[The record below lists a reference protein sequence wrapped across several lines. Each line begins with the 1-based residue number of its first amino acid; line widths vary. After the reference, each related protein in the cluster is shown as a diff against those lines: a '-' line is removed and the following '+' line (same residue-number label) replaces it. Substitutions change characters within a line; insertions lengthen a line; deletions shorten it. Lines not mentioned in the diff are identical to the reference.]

1 MRSPMSSKTRHLL
14 APMLLLLGGCHR
26 PAPAAPSPALPPIR
40 VDTAVAAERRVPKTL
55 TITGVLEANQ
65 RTELAANATG
75 QVVRTFVERGSRVNA
90 GAALAQLDAR
100 AAVLSQVQ
108 AEANERGTVEQLK
121 SLRADCERYERL
133 LKTGAVTQQ
142 EYDRTATQCR
152 TQSSTEEAARA
163 RAADARRML
172 KDATVRAPFA
182 GLIAERFVHVG
193 DYVRPDSR
201 VVTLLVDDPLRLKL
215 TVPEPYLPFIKEGLT
230 VTFETVAAPGREFTA
245 TIKYLGREVRANTRD
260 VIEEAVVANPDG
272 ALYPGMFVTAR
283 LPVGE
288 MLASVVPKDAV
299 VVGDSGPTVF
309 VVVDK
314 HLQQRPVQAGVRMGE
329 LLAIQDGLRSGERV
343 VVHPGKNA
351 TDGALVE

>member
-1 MRSPMSSKTRHLL
+1 MRSRTRRACAVVLPLL
-14 APMLLLLGGCHR
+14 VGCHR
-26 PAPAAPSPALPPIR
+26 QATMAPSPSVAAIR
-40 VDTAVAAERRVPKTL
+40 VETAVAAERRVPKTL

-100 AAVLSQVQ
+100 GAALFRAE
-108 AEANERGTVEQLK
+108 AEANARGTAEQLK
-121 SLRADCERYERL
+121 SLRTDCDRYERL

-142 EYDRTATQCR
+142 EYDCAATQCR
-152 TQSSTEEAARA
+152 TQSSTDQAAVA
-163 RAADARRML
+163 RAADAGRML

-215 TVPEPYLPFIKEGLT
+215 TVPEPYLPFIKEGST
-230 VTFETVAAPGREFTA
+230 VTFETVAAPGKEFTA
-245 TIKYLGREVRANTRD
+245 VIKYLGREVRANTRD
-260 VIEEAVVANPDG
+260 VVEEAVVANPDG
-272 ALYPGMFVTAR
+272 ALYPGMFVTAH
-283 LPVGE
+283 LPVGDV
-288 MLASVVPKDAV
+288 LAPVVPKDAV
-299 VVGDSGPTVF
+299 VVVDYGATVF

-314 HLQQRPVQAGVRMGE
+314 HLQQRPVQ
-329 LLAIQDGLRSGERV
+329 
-343 VVHPGKNA
+343 PGA
-351 TDGALVE
+351 PHG